1 MDTPLQGR
9 RALVTGSSQGT
20 GAAVAQLLRE
30 HGAAVWTTARSL
42 PSDLPEPERFIAA
55 DISTADGTDR
65 LAERI
70 LGEGGI
76 DILIHV
82 AGGSSSP
89 NGGFAALDDDH
100 WLAELQLNLLGGV
113 RLDRALV
120 PGMIGRQSGAIV
132 HVASIQ
138 RLMPLYQ
145 STLGYAA
152 AKAAL
157 TTYSKGLANEL
168 APQGVRVNVV
178 SPGFISTAATGPFV
192 QRIADAAGIT
202 YDAAL
207 DQLMDS
213 LGGIPLGRPA
223 QGDAAKGVHQ
233 LVQRGVVGDSRRV
246 GDSLHERPGGG
257 GADKAWADDV
267 HPHTLGCEF
276 VRESLA
282 VRGQRGL
289 RGGVAERALVQ
300 RHQTLDRRH
309 VHDRAAL
316 APDHPGHERAVESHP
331 TEEVELELGQPVV
344 VVERGEPAVW

>member
-42 PSDLPEPERFIAA
+42 PSDLPEPEHFIAA

-100 WLAELQLNLLGGV
+100 WLAELQLNLLGAV

-223 QGDAAKGVHQ
+223 EAREVAELIAF
-233 LVQRGVVGDSRRV
+233 LVS
-246 GDSLHERPGGG
+246 
-257 GADKAWADDV
+257 DKASAITGTEQIID
-267 HPHTLGCEF
+267 
-276 VRESLA
+276 
-282 VRGQRGL
+282 
-289 RGGVAERALVQ
+289 GG
-300 RHQTLDRRH
+300 TI
-309 VHDRAAL
+309 
-316 APDHPGHERAVESHP
+316 P
-331 TEEVELELGQPVV
+331 TV
-344 VVERGEPAVW
+344 